1 MGFYGKDIILDEQNG
16 SKVAHVVFFSFR
28 GAFTYTHLDLA
39 FGSLRYTRIILV
51 IRIAHRDIL
60 ASIQSRFKTQLSR
73 FRKVGL
79 QGWPC

>member
-1 MGFYGKDIILDEQNG
+1 MSRTDLRLHMG
-16 SKVAHVVFFSFR
+16 FFSFR

-39 FGSLRYTRIILV
+39 FGSLRYTRIILA

-60 ASIQSRFKTQLSR
+60 ASIQSRFKTQLLR
-73 FRKVGL
+73 FGKISL